1 MSPSTMSSAHDAS
14 TKVSIDKFN
23 GDNYAT
29 WNRYMRGVFLTKS
42 VWHVVNRETTPSF
55 TDSRPKDEYVKSSNI
70 AFGLMLLHMDA
81 DYHHVVDDCEEA
93 WVAWTRLKTLYGG
106 SQKAGRIYL
115 KRQLFS
121 MEMSEGGNVLHH
133 CNEVLNISAKLS
145 SIGAKMED
153 EDVAICLLRSLPKS
167 YENVVLNLEMSSAE
181 LRSQDV
187 VKVLTNEHIKR
198 QGEKTATVKTEDA
211 AKAFNT
217 DRESRQCTYCG
228 KLGHTVNK
236 CWTKQKDENRG
247 PRRGGNGNGRGR
259 GANNAQWRNDDASYD
274 YGYGYDRV
282 AFAVSLECGIS
293 TGKDMLGMWAVDSGA
308 THHICNDKAKFAHL
322 IERNEGELS
331 VADGNKAAI
340 MGVGTIVERVV
351 LPNGDERDIEIKNAL
366 YVPSMSK
373 NLLSVPQ
380 INKSGLF
387 QVVFDG
393 AQMRVAHKASKQLVA
408 AANLVDG
415 LYWLQTPQRSAN
427 AATSGKTVDLH
438 ARMGH
443 APVEVLRKMVDND
456 MIKDA
461 KAPSKSSG
469 PSVCRGCQQGKMV
482 QKPFPSNRDKRR
494 YDTFELLHFD
504 ICGPMEEE
512 SLGGSKYLL
521 LIVDEASGCMKGFC
535 LRAKSESEDCIK
547 TYVTKVQTQFGK
559 KVKFVRHDG
568 AREFATNSLK
578 AFYEVEG
585 IEQQTTVPYAHQ
597 TNGTAERAI
606 RTIVTIGRSMLHHAK
621 LDKCFWAEAAMTAI
635 YVKNRLAVTQGG
647 AQDSIRDRT
656 YILTPKEKRRKWDP
670 KARAGLFLGYEE
682 VSKAYRLYDIEAGQ
696 VVVSRDV
703 NFDESAFGLSVYT
716 SDEDVDDAALDLDA
730 LDLDDND
737 GPRQTSFKQAGKRKS
752 RPSGDDDTARRSR
765 PVRHRAGLE
774 EASAPDVSSSRRA
787 EPDEEEKSGDQHEDD
802 DSTPP
807 VFWRASAN
815 AVEAAADLSEADD
828 VPRGCER
835 GQRAIGTKWVFKIKR
850 KADGSIE
857 KYKARL
863 VAKGFKQ
870 KYGIDYTET
879 FSPVVKY
886 VTLRMIIAIAKYFG
900 WPLDQLDVVTAFLY
914 GVMKEVGFCVV
925 PEGVELDG
933 GFDCL
938 ELVKAIYGLKQASR
952 VWNETFDEFMCSIGF
967 QVSAFD
973 PCLYIKVVDGQ
984 CVLVLVYVDDVLITG
999 SSPELIART
1008 KTDLKTRFEMTDS
1021 GNVTMCQRRYVDD
1034 ILKRFAMDECKA
1046 VVSPVDMSTRLV
1058 PSDAATKVNAP
1069 FREAVGALMHLMT
1082 ATRPDI
1088 AASFATCKA
1097 PRTHGICFKPGDKID
1112 FRGYSDADWAG
1123 DLADRK
1129 STSGYA
1135 FMLMGAPVS
1144 WGSKK
1149 QSSVSLSTSEA
1160 EYIALSLAIQEGKWI
1175 HRLLC
1180 EILAAA
1186 NETGPEL
1193 MIREDNQSCIKM
1205 TKNPV
1210 NHGRAKHIDIKYHHI
1225 RDEVK
1230 RGEVK
1235 LEYCETSVMLADIMT
1250 KALAGPRHTEL
1261 TAALGIHGTSH

>member
-1 MSPSTMSSAHDAS
+1 
-14 TKVSIDKFN
+14 
-23 GDNYAT
+23 
-29 WNRYMRGVFLTKS
+29 
-42 VWHVVNRETTPSF
+42 
-55 TDSRPKDEYVKSSNI
+55 
-70 AFGLMLLHMDA
+70 
-81 DYHHVVDDCEEA
+81 
-93 WVAWTRLKTLYGG
+93 
-106 SQKAGRIYL
+106 
-115 KRQLFS
+115 
-121 MEMSEGGNVLHH
+121 
-133 CNEVLNISAKLS
+133 
-145 SIGAKMED
+145 
-153 EDVAICLLRSLPKS
+153 
-167 YENVVLNLEMSSAE
+167 
-181 LRSQDV
+181 
-187 VKVLTNEHIKR
+187 
-198 QGEKTATVKTEDA
+198 
-211 AKAFNT
+211 
-217 DRESRQCTYCG
+217 
-228 KLGHTVNK
+228 
-236 CWTKQKDENRG
+236 
-247 PRRGGNGNGRGR
+247 
-259 GANNAQWRNDDASYD
+259 WRNDDASYD

-393 AQMRVAHKASKQLVA
+393 AQMRVAHKASKQVVA

-512 SLGGSKYLL
+512 SLGGS
-521 LIVDEASGCMKGFC
+521 
-535 LRAKSESEDCIK
+535 
-547 TYVTKVQTQFGK
+547 
-559 KVKFVRHDG
+559 
-568 AREFATNSLK
+568 N
-578 AFYEVEG
+578 
-585 IEQQTTVPYAHQ
+585 
-597 TNGTAERAI
+597 
-606 RTIVTIGRSMLHHAK
+606 
-621 LDKCFWAEAAMTAI
+621 
-635 YVKNRLAVTQGG
+635 
-647 AQDSIRDRT
+647 
-656 YILTPKEKRRKWDP
+656 
-670 KARAGLFLGYEE
+670 
-682 VSKAYRLYDIEAGQ
+682 
-696 VVVSRDV
+696 
-703 NFDESAFGLSVYT
+703 
-716 SDEDVDDAALDLDA
+716 
-730 LDLDDND
+730 
-737 GPRQTSFKQAGKRKS
+737 
-752 RPSGDDDTARRSR
+752 
-765 PVRHRAGLE
+765 
-774 EASAPDVSSSRRA
+774 APDVSSSRRA
-787 EPDEEEKSGDQHEDD
+787 EPDEEEKSGDQDEDD

-815 AVEAAADLSEADD
+815 AVEAAADLSEPTTFQEAVNGPDQ
-828 VPRGCER
+828 VHWRKAIRAELKSMRLRGVFR
-835 GQRAIGTKWVFKIKR
+835 AAKLPSGQRAIGTKWVFKIKR

-914 GVMKEVGFCVV
+914 GVMKEVVFCVV

-973 PCLYIKVVDGQ
+973 PCLYIKVVDGH

-999 SSPELIART
+999 SSPELISRT

-1021 GNVTMCQRRYVDD
+1021 GKCAFVLGIELVDGPDGSVTMCQRRYVDD

-1088 AASFATCKA
+1088 AYAVGYVSRFMENPQEEHWVAVKRIFRYLQGTK
-1097 PRTHGICFKPGDKID
+1097 THGICFKPGDKID

-1129 STSGYA
+1129 STSGYT
-1135 FMLMGAPVS
+1135 FMLMSAPVS

-1149 QSSVSLSTSEA
+1149 QS
-1160 EYIALSLAIQEGKWI
+1160 
-1175 HRLLC
+1175 
-1180 EILAAA
+1180 
-1186 NETGPEL
+1186 N
-1193 MIREDNQSCIKM
+1193 
-1205 TKNPV
+1205 
-1210 NHGRAKHIDIKYHHI
+1210 
-1225 RDEVK
+1225 
-1230 RGEVK
+1230 
-1235 LEYCETSVMLADIMT
+1235 
-1250 KALAGPRHTEL
+1250 
-1261 TAALGIHGTSH
+1261 